1 LLREIRNQAVAEFFR
16 PAVFK
21 PQSAT
26 LFGFGALGS
35 AVVGRGQVAASKAG
49 W

>member
-16 PAVFK
+16 PAVFE

-26 LFGFGALGS
+26 LYGFGVVGL
-35 AVVGRGQVAASKAG
+35 AVVGRRQVAASKAR
-49 W
+49 